1 MSWETKL
8 KKLIK
13 NKKDSID
20 YSKISHDSES
30 DNVFEFYIEYEWFD
44 SVGLTHF
51 QTLEYQEA
59 MDMLQD
65 LPHIKLLE
73 NVTISSYGKI
83 KMDDKID

>member
-8 KKLIK
+8 KKLIS
-13 NKKDSID
+13 NKTDKID
-20 YSKISHDSES
+20 YSKHVQEAET
-30 DNVFEFYIEYEWFD
+30 DNIFEFYIEYEWVD
-44 SVGLTHF
+44 SIGLTHF

-73 NVTISSYGKI
+73 NVTVSSYGKI
-83 KMDDKID
+83 KMDDKII